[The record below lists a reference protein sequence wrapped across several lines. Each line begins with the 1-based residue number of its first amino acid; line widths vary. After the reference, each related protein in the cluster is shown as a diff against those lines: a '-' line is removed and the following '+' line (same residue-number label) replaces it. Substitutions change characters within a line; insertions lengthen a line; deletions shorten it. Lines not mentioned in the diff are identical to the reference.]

1 MSAKKQTTVVQ
12 SEAPAPEL
20 STSSVVQTAA
30 QISKGEVPTTSQIT
44 SAVNEAQQSVR
55 ETRSEVPLSGR
66 GQSLAQDTEELLE
79 AAGKFVAE
87 KNKDDKLQKLVKHA
101 KEVGTVANLEAKKE
115 GTVLTAGGAF
125 SPIGTMTKEAQEVV
139 NYFRDLGFFALRS
152 GEFRSVL
159 SDFIDLIQS
168 MMRSARD
175 KGERLTEAAKSDY
188 NRSDT
193 GLSSTTTEGK
203 EVLQEAKS
211 EVESSRIWDEDQRR
225 MFYEKF
231 NNLLDKAGKRPEYRR
246 ALNLFYDLIKQMRI
260 RAEEIRVSAEKVT
273 ATSSFDKMISDAKDI
288 LAEFTGREAIDNMW
302 RRSWDLYYSIYLDEE
317 ANRFMNDFRSFVDES
332 LKNPESLKS
341 DSRRDE
347 FNRLLDRGSALLRSE
362 KYNRN
367 FQELLDASRICLDK
381 IQNDSTTQN
390 FMDKLGRWAQDFA
403 LDSQGRPDLFVIQES
418 ISELRKM
425 VIPVLSKQLAT
436 IPIPR
441 IEGSNDNYHYAL
453 ENLTFYV
460 NDFLPEY
467 IQLQTKTDT
476 IVDVQ
481 NLEAPKN
488 ELKVILNV
496 DRFRPHFENV
506 SFWYKRKT
514 FPKMEDHGIADID
527 LSAGEGTRLKVI
539 WKIKSESNKP
549 FTFSLLKVKCVIDK
563 MDIRIRDAKHDV
575 LDKIA
580 TTLFI
585 GQIKQSVAQAV
596 VNNLVN
602 SLQPLNDQMNKWF
615 ATRPVNTLMSNANE
629 RMKEQFEKGTEFL
642 SEKPLE
648 KTIETGRQILENIGQ
663 GISTQAS
670 MTGERVKQTYE
681 TASETFQT
689 AKDIYQHGLSGK
701 AEEPSIGRESQPLM
715 GTEQRSYS
723 GEERREQSRLSE
735 GKSVSSPSF
744 TRKPEEIPKVHHFP
758 DVSAPEAKSINE
770 VQQLEESERE
780 RRMHESKD
788 PQLQMKI
795 QEIQEELKSTTITP
809 K

>member
-1 MSAKKQTTVVQ
+1 MPKTFW
-12 SEAPAPEL
+12 
-20 STSSVVQTAA
+20 
-30 QISKGEVPTTSQIT
+30 
-44 SAVNEAQQSVR
+44 
-55 ETRSEVPLSGR
+55 
-66 GQSLAQDTEELLE
+66 QSLL
-79 AAGKFVAE
+79 AE
-87 KNKDDKLQKLVKHA
+87 RPTCGN
-101 KEVGTVANLEAKKE
+101 
-115 GTVLTAGGAF
+115 
-125 SPIGTMTKEAQEVV
+125 
-139 NYFRDLGFFALRS
+139 DLG
-152 GEFRSVL
+152 
-159 SDFIDLIQS
+159 
-168 MMRSARD
+168 
-175 KGERLTEAAKSDY
+175 
-188 NRSDT
+188 
-193 GLSSTTTEGK
+193 
-203 EVLQEAKS
+203 
-211 EVESSRIWDEDQRR
+211 
-225 MFYEKF
+225 
-231 NNLLDKAGKRPEYRR
+231 
-246 ALNLFYDLIKQMRI
+246 
-260 RAEEIRVSAEKVT
+260 
-273 ATSSFDKMISDAKDI
+273 IS
-288 LAEFTGREAIDNMW
+288 
-302 RRSWDLYYSIYLDEE
+302 YSIYLDEE
-317 ANRFMNDFRSFVDES
+317 ANRFMNDFRCFVDES

-341 DSRRDE
+341 DSRREE

-367 FQELLDASRICLDK
+367 FQELLDSSRLCLDK

-390 FMDKLGRWAQDFA
+390 FVEKLGNWAQDFA

-436 IPIPR
+436 IPVPR
-441 IEGSNDNYHYAL
+441 IEGSNDSYHYAL

-460 NDFLPEY
+460 NDFIPEY
-467 IQLQTKTDT
+467 IQLQTKSDT
-476 IVDVQ
+476 VVDVQ
-481 NLEAPKN
+481 NLETPKN
-488 ELKVILNV
+488 ELKVMLNI

-527 LSAGEGTRLKVI
+527 LSAGEGTRIKII

-549 FTFSLLKVKCVIDK
+549 FTFSLMKVKCVIDK

-629 RMKEQFEKGTEFL
+629 RMKEQFDKGAEFL

-648 KTIETGRQILENIGQ
+648 KVVETGRQVLENIGQ

-670 MTGERVKQTYE
+670 MTGERAKQTFE

-701 AEEPSIGRESQPLM
+701 AEETSVR
-715 GTEQRSYS
+715 T
-723 GEERREQSRLSE
+723 

-744 TRKPEEIPKVHHFP
+744 TRKPELPKAHHFP
-758 DVSAPEAKSINE
+758 DVSAPEAQSINE
-770 VQQLEESERE
+770 VQQLEESERD
-780 RRMHESKD
+780 RRMHESRD

-795 QEIQEELKSTTITP
+795 QEVQEELKSTTITP